1 MMPSSRSNGRLP
13 QDYHLHTNAS
23 CDSLATMAE
32 MCRSALEMGVAE
44 IAFTEHFDCKP
55 EDICYGYYRPNTY
68 FETLE
73 AARREFEP
81 QGLTIRAGVELSE
94 HHLYADIQ
102 RPVLEA
108 WPYDLAL
115 GSLHWVGDNNIFDD
129 AYFRAHSPQETAEAY
144 FTELARLAQFGGFE
158 VLAHPDVLKRSAFDV
173 YRRFE
178 IEPYEDLVRRV
189 WQACIDNG
197 IGIEINTSALR
208 MNVQEVH
215 PAPAALRWYR
225 EMGGELL
232 TIGSDGHRP
241 TNVGYELATA
251 LDLARAAGF
260 TRLASYEQRKVV
272 RWIEI

>member
-1 MMPSSRSNGRLP
+1 MTPSLRPDGRLP
-13 QDYHLHTNAS
+13 QDYHLHSNAS

-32 MCRSALEMGVAE
+32 MCRSALEKGIAE
-44 IAFTEHFDCKP
+44 IAFTEHFDPKP
-55 EDICYGYYRPNTY
+55 EDVCQGFYQPEIY
-68 FETLE
+68 FENLD
-73 AARREFEP
+73 AVRREFGP
-81 QGLTIRAGVELSE
+81 QGLTIRAGVELGE
-94 HHLYADIQ
+94 HHIYHAIQ

-108 WPYDLAL
+108 WPYDVVL
-115 GSLHWVGDNNIFDD
+115 GSLHWVGDDSIFDE

-144 FTELARLAQFGGFE
+144 FTELARLARFGGFD
-158 VLAHPDVLKRSAFDV
+158 VLSHPDVLKRFAYQV
-173 YRRFE
+173 YRQFD
-178 IEPYEDLVRRV
+178 IELCEDLVRLV

-197 IGIEINTSALR
+197 IGIEINTSALHLA
-208 MNVQEVH
+208 VHEVH

-241 TNVGYELATA
+241 AHVGYELTTA

-260 TRLASYEQRKVV
+260 TRLASYERRKVV